1 MEREEFIL
9 CAAILRKEPR
19 DSGCN
24 YYDNDIQNIELGYRH
39 HDILIRFRG
48 EVSTQQEDQG
58 FYTSRGR
65 FVDRK
70 EAFEIAKSAG
80 QIETGEDRGVLFSE
94 DLY

>member
-1 MEREEFIL
+1 MKEIEFIL

-19 DSGCN
+19 DSDCN

-80 QIETGEDRGVLFSE
+80 QIETDEDRGILFSE